1 MRAQEQ
7 DREEIAQA
15 RARWENDQRK
25 IPAAKLVFIDE
36 TGTSTQM
43 SRRYGRCAKK
53 RRLIGKAPWGQWKTT
68 TFVAALRSKGLT
80 APMVLDG
87 PLNGESFRAWV
98 QQSLLPT
105 LRPGDVVVMD
115 NLAAHKVDGIH
126 QAIESCG
133 AELFY
138 LPPYSPDLNPIEF
151 FSKLKSLLRKAAAR
165 TVRSL
170 APYGKP
176 LDIVLYLGNVVK
188 NGVTQP
194 KSCPT

>member
-98 QQSLLPT
+98 RQSLLPT

-115 NLAAHKVDGIH
+115 NLAAHKVSGIR
-126 QAIESCG
+126 QAIESSG
-133 AELFY
+133 AKLFY

-151 FSKLKSLLRKAAAR
+151 AFSKLKSLLRKAAAR

-170 APYGKP
+170 WKT
-176 LDIVLYLGNVVK
+176 VGNSLRAFTPDECHHFFK
-188 NGVTQP
+188 AAGYN
-194 KSCPT
+194 C

>member
-15 RARWENDQRK
+15 RAHWENDQRK

-36 TGTSTQM
+36 TGTSTRM
-43 SRRYGRCAKK
+43 NRRYGRCAKK
-53 RRLIGKAPWGQWKTT
+53 QRLISKAPCGHWKTT

-98 QQSLLPT
+98 QQFLLPT

-115 NLAAHKVDGIH
+115 NLAAHKVDGIR
-126 QAIESCG
+126 QAIESSG
-133 AELFY
+133 AKLFY

-151 FSKLKSLLRKAAAR
+151 AFSKLKSLLRKAAAR

-170 APYGKP
+170 WKTIGCS
-176 LDIVLYLGNVVK
+176 LYAFTADDCQHFFKAAGYH
-188 NGVTQP
+188 
-194 KSCPT
+194 C